1 MHLRLKKIFELILC
15 TWQVFHFAITWNIEI
30 ICQQMAS
37 ERLESAL
44 SYNPKKMRGQ
54 MFSSLIS
61 SEAMCQTPKAR
72 GHRGRCHPI
81 QLGQVCGGHSE
92 KQVGK
97 DVIQRWSQHLLQL
110 LQAQEFVHSW
120 LLTFSHCGADRKDS
134 SHSSRKK
141 KRHFI
146 KIVHQTVFKNMHAG
160 VYTYI
165 CICINNGSYA
175 IINYCR
181 SVCQMMCK

>member
-1 MHLRLKKIFELILC
+1 MFELILC
-15 TWQVFHFAITWNIEI
+15 TWQVFKFAITWNIEI

-44 SYNPKKMRGQ
+44 SYNPRKVRGQ

-61 SEAMCQTPKAR
+61 SEAMCQKPKAR
-72 GHRGRCHPI
+72 GHQGRCHPI
-81 QLGQVCGGHSE
+81 QLGEVCGEHSE

-97 DVIQRWSQHLLQL
+97 DVIQRWSLHLLQL
-110 LQAQEFVHSW
+110 LQVQEFVHGW
-120 LLTFSHCGADRKDS
+120 LLTFTHCRADHKDS
-134 SHSSRKK
+134 SHLSRKK
-141 KRHFI
+141 KHFI
-146 KIVHQTVFKNMHAG
+146 KIVHQTVLYAYRCIYIHI
-160 VYTYI
+160 YI
-165 CICINNGSYA
+165 CINKEIYA